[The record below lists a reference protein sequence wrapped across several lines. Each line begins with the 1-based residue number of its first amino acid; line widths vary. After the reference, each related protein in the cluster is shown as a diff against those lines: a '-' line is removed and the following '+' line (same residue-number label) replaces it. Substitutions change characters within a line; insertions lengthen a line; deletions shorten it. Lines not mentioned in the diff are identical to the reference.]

1 MNAILLISILFSLT
15 TMVKCGDRST
25 PQQKANMNFQI
36 EYLLNQMPKDTRGPN
51 SDRFKYAGH
60 LNNKLLKEN
69 EKKKLEMFEQY
80 LALKARNQPF
90 SKNFFSNRW

>member
-1 MNAILLISILFSLT
+1 
-15 TMVKCGDRST
+15 MVKCGDVRST
-25 PQQKANMNFQI
+25 QQQKANINVQI

-69 EKKKLEMFEQY
+69 EKKKLEKEKGIVGQF
-80 LALKARNQPF
+80 LALKTKNQPF